1 MISNSFNHSCVR
13 KERGLATVEMAIA
26 VPVLLITL
34 LLTAEFTRALY
45 QYNTL
50 TKLVRDGSRYL
61 STGALIGIQQPTLS
75 NESILATKNLVVSGL
90 PQGGDPLLNGMTA
103 DDVQIEINE
112 AGTGGTS
119 RYYVSVSAVY
129 RYVPIVG
136 SLNGMG
142 FSPTTSTFNF
152 SLTALSSMR
161 SQ

>member
-1 MISNSFNHSCVR
+1 MI
-13 KERGLATVEMAIA
+13 
-26 VPVLLITL
+26 
-34 LLTAEFTRALY
+34 
-45 QYNTL
+45 
-50 TKLVRDGSRYL
+50 
-61 STGALIGIQQPTLS
+61 
-75 NESILATKNLVVSGL
+75 SGL
-90 PQGGDPLLNGMTA
+90 PQGGDPLLIGMTA

-136 SLNGMG
+136 SLDGMG